1 MLIYLVDGKDGKKN
15 LQDADRGLRL
25 YLGADSRGL
34 TADVVMASRQIRST
48 RLRCL
53 LSYYYYQKVDV
64 GEMFDSASPAPS
76 IMADSGAFSATTLGA
91 PISLEGYVQWVRRWG
106 HLFDHYSNLDV
117 IGDAEATLANQKRLE
132 DMGLRPLPVFHV
144 NEPWEYLENYLET
157 YDYVALGGLVPYRLT
172 PKALMP
178 WLIKAF
184 KMLPTGKGY
193 HGFGVS
199 GWTVMKSFPWASVD
213 STSWSIGYRYGRVP
227 LFSPVEGK
235 LVSAY
240 LGDPASCFRYRKLFE
255 YCGYE
260 WKDFAIRERN
270 NRAKIAGVSAVSYMR
285 VEDWLNRRHGGA
297 TNIYLATIAGNYDLL
312 KEGVNGYEHAM
323 RNIRRHGQRDTSASG
338 TVPG

>member
-1 MLIYLVDGKDGKKN
+1 LLIYLGDNVISN
-15 LQDADRGLRL
+15 LRYVNEGLRL
-25 YLGADSRGL
+25 YLGADSGGL

-64 GEMFDSASPAPS
+64 GEMFDNGSPAPS
-76 IMADSGAFSATTLGA
+76 IMADSGAFSAMSLGVD
-91 PISLEGYVQWVRRWG
+91 ISLEGYAQWVRRWG
-106 HLFDHYSNLDV
+106 HLFDHYANLDV

-132 DMGLRPLPVFHV
+132 DMGLRPMPVFHV
-144 NEPWEYLENYLET
+144 NEPWEYLENYLES
-157 YDYVALGGLVPYRLT
+157 YDYVALGGLVPYKVNLG
-172 PKALMP
+172 ALMP

-184 KMLPTGKGY
+184 KMLPKGKAY
-193 HGFGVS
+193 HGFGVT
-199 GWTVMKSFPWASVD
+199 GWEILKSFPWASVD
-213 STSWSIGYRYGRVP
+213 STSWSVGYRYGRVP

-240 LGDPASCFRYRKLFE
+240 LGDRASCFRYRKLFE
-255 YCGYE
+255 YCGYD

-285 VEDWLNRRHGGA
+285 VEDWLNRRHGRP
-297 TNIYLATIAGNYDLL
+297 TSIYLATITGAYEDLVA
-312 KEGVNGYEHAM
+312 GVNGDGHTV
-323 RNIRRHGQRDTSASG
+323 RNIRRHGQRDTSTSG